1 VRAACPAPCLAVK
14 NLFARFRRK
23 PQTLAV
29 SPREDTSSYF
39 ATQFQEGHQDTQL
52 LVSWDARGLDLHA
65 KPYDPALGTLSLVKI
80 FGQDP
85 QLSQLGPEALSAFGN
100 YLDYVQ
106 VEAGRQVI
114 GQDEQG
120 DFLLIVLD
128 GTVAV
133 ERVQPWGAKARLGE
147 SRAGDVL
154 GEMSLL
160 DAGARFSACTTLTPA
175 KFAVLGAAA
184 LDRMMQHEP
193 RLAAALLAWL
203 ARRLSLRLRQV
214 SARLSALLTRE

>member
-1 VRAACPAPCLAVK
+1 M
-14 NLFARFRRK
+14 NLLSRFRRK
-23 PQTLAV
+23 PAAPDAPV
-29 SPREDTSSYF
+29 REDTSSYF
-39 ATQFQEGHQDTQL
+39 ATQFQDNQQDTQL
-52 LVSWDARGLDLHA
+52 MVSWDARAIDLHTR
-65 KPYDPALGTLSLVKI
+65 PYDPALGTLALVKI

-85 QLSQLGPEALSAFGN
+85 QLSQLGPEALASFGR
-100 YLDYVQ
+100 YLEYVQ

-120 DFLLIVLD
+120 DFMLIVLD

>member
-1 VRAACPAPCLAVK
+1 MK
-14 NLFARFRRK
+14 NFIARLRRK
-23 PQTLAV
+23 PEP
-29 SPREDTSSYF
+29 SPDPPQDGSSGYF
-39 ATQFQEGHQDTQL
+39 SAQLQEPGHDTQL
-52 LVSWDARGLDLHA
+52 MVSWETRCLDLA
-65 KPYDPALGTLSLVKI
+65 ATPYETTLGTLALVKL

-85 QLSQLGPEALSAFGN
+85 QLSQLGPEALALFGH
-100 YLDYVQ
+100 YVDYVQ
-106 VEAGRQVI
+106 VDAGRQVI

-175 KFAVLGAAA
+175 KLAVLRAPA
-184 LDRMMQHEP
+184 LDRMMQNEP
-193 RLAAALLAWL
+193 RLAVALLAWL

>member
-1 VRAACPAPCLAVK
+1 LILAQALVK
-14 NLFARFRRK
+14 NIFARFRRK
-23 PQTLAV
+23 PVPLTVA
-29 SPREDTSSYF
+29 PPDDSSGYF
-39 ATQFQEGHQDTQL
+39 ATQFQEQHQDTQL
-52 LVSWDARGLDLHA
+52 MVSWDARSIDLNTQ
-65 KPYDPALGTLSLVKI
+65 PYEPALGTLSLVRL

-85 QLSQLGPEALSAFGN
+85 QLSQLGPEALSTFGN

-106 VEAGRQVI
+106 VDAGKQVI

-175 KFAVLGAAA
+175 KFAVLGATA